1 MPMPHKIVVAE
12 RPENAPLHCG
22 PVARTKLD
30 QHGTVRNRK
39 LGHEKT

>member
-1 MPMPHKIVVAE
+1 MVAE

-30 QHGTVRNRK
+30 QRGTVRNRK
-39 LGHEKT
+39 LAGMKKNLIENI